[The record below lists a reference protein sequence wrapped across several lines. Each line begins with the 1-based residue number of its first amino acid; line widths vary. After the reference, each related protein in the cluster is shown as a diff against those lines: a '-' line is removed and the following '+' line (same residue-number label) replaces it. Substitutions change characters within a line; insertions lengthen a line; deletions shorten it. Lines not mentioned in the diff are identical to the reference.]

1 MHLSLS
7 EWPLTQEVGGA
18 QKVPEEELIRW
29 KFAGLVN
36 IIEPVIQYE
45 KYRGKSFQFA
55 VNVTARILRIAKH
68 KTFKKAFDDITPEE
82 TDIAETY
89 IIRNSMKMTNQE

>member
-29 KFAGLVN
+29 KFAGLVK

-45 KYRGKSFQFA
+45 KYQGKSFQFA

-68 KTFKKAFDDITPEE
+68 KSFSLRPEVNNDGIVCLKQSSTGGHGE
-82 TDIAETY
+82 TL
-89 IIRNSMKMTNQE
+89 RH